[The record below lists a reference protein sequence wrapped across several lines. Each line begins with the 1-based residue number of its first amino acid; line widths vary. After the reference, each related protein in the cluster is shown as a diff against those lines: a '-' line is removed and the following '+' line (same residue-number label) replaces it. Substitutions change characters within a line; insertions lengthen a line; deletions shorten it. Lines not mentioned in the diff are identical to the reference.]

1 MDWTKWGK
9 YIKDYF
15 IEKQYD
21 VEEIDATLFFVNVEG
36 KKVEI
41 WVTAGYL
48 SDKLVNWCLWNK
60 AYVEST
66 DKMRIVTSLLTEV
79 IVGLKQ
85 VLPKDTIIRL
95 DRQKIMF
102 EDENEVIVE
111 IGAYVEEETGE
122 QYE

>member
-9 YIKDYF
+9 YLKDYF

-48 SDKLVNWCLWNK
+48 SDELVNWCLWNK

>member
-21 VEEIDATLFFVNVEG
+21 VEEIDAMLFFVNVEG

-111 IGAYVEEETGE
+111 IGVYIEEE
-122 QYE
+122 

>member
-95 DRQKIMF
+95 DRQRIMF